1 VFIESANAHMQNLD
15 KQNACAL
22 FMTTISVCNLR
33 PNLWV
38 WNSNLTRG
46 SQPAKLPLDIALKI

>member
-1 VFIESANAHMQNLD
+1 MQNLD